1 MLPFA
6 ELSPA
11 LLDKLAARRIDLLL
25 AVRPWQLSEIAGVA
39 ARVQAS
45 GVYLGLWP
53 MLGDEHG
60 RWVSVRSMVGF
71 IAFADEVIAR
81 VPRVNELVIDLEPPH
96 EVLTQWKQL
105 RPAFPTA
112 RGYREA
118 RDALSAAI
126 ARWKHAPSVSAGWTR
141 SPSEGDG
148 PLQSVSAGWT
158 KSPSEGD
165 GPLRGASASSGRT
178 LRVTTAVLPLLAIEM
193 RGQWM
198 QRALGTPAT
207 ELPVDSHNTMA
218 YTSLYEG
225 WSRGVI
231 NRSRA
236 ELLLSITARAAR
248 WRFGATA
255 GISLGCVGPGAF
267 GDEPGYRDV
276 RELQRDVDIARRAG
290 IDELALFDLAGVVR
304 RGDVDAWL
312 DALVG

>member
-25 AVRPWQLSEIAGVA
+25 AVRPWQLSEIAGVVERVKA
-39 ARVQAS
+39 A

-60 RWVSVRSMVGF
+60 RWASVRSMVGF
-71 IAFADEVIAR
+71 IALADSVIER
-81 VPRVNELVIDLEPPH
+81 VPPIDELVIDLEPPH
-96 EVLTQWKQL
+96 EVLARWKAL

-112 RGYREA
+112 QGYREA
-118 RDALSAAI
+118 RAALAAAI
-126 ARWKHAPSVSAGWTR
+126 TRWKGLRTA
-141 SPSEGDG
+141 SP
-148 PLQSVSAGWT
+148 
-158 KSPSEGD
+158 
-165 GPLRGASASSGRT
+165 
-178 LRVTTAVLPLLAIEM
+178 LRVTTAVLPLLPLEL
-193 RGQWM
+193 RGEWM

-207 ELPVDSHNTMA
+207 ALPVDSHNTMA

-225 WSRGVI
+225 WSRGLV

-236 ELLLSITARAAR
+236 ELLLSLTARAAR
-248 WRFGATA
+248 WRFGESA

-267 GDEPGYRDV
+267 GDEDAYRGID
-276 RELQRDVDIARRAG
+276 ELARDVDIARRAG
-290 IDELALFDLAGVVR
+290 IHELALFDLAGVVR

-312 DALVG
+312 DALCA